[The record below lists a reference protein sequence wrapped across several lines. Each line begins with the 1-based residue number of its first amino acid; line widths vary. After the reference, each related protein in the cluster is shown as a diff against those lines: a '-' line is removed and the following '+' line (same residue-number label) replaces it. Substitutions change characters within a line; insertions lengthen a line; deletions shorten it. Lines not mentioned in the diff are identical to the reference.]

1 MPEPSR
7 SSQQS
12 SPLLPGSDGSLDTV
26 LKDDRI
32 EVRGCLS
39 RTDWELVYLAANKFA
54 QSCGLSIA
62 TFDLQQAE
70 LGAREVA
77 RAEPAAATEL

>member
-1 MPEPSR
+1 MPDSN
-7 SSQQS
+7 
-12 SPLLPGSDGSLDTV
+12 GSLDTL
-26 LKDDRI
+26 LKDDLI
-32 EVRGCLS
+32 EVRGRLS
-39 RTDWELVYLAANKFA
+39 RTEWELVYLAASKFA

-70 LGAREVA
+70 LGAQRKVK

>member
-1 MPEPSR
+1 MPDSN
-7 SSQQS
+7 
-12 SPLLPGSDGSLDTV
+12 GSLDT
-26 LKDDRI
+26 LLTDDLI

-39 RTDWELVYLAANKFA
+39 RTEWELVYLAANKFA

-70 LGAREVA
+70 LGAQRKVE
-77 RAEPAAATEL
+77 RAEPAAGTEL